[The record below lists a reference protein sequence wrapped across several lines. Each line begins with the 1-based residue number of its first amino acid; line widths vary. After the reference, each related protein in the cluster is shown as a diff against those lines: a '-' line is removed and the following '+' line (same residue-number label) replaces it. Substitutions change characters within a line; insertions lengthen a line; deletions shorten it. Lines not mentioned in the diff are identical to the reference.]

1 MAALRDVDG
10 VGDVRGLGLLIAAEL
25 DPGIDARVVAADA
38 LAAGLVV
45 NPVTSTALR
54 LAPQL
59 LVSDDEIAEA
69 VAILA
74 GVLEPYAGAPMAEG
88 DR

>member
-1 MAALRDVDG
+1 MTALRDVSG
-10 VGDVRGLGLLIAAEL
+10 IQDVRGFGLLIAAEL
-25 DPGIDARVVAADA
+25 EPGIDARVVAADA

-45 NPVTSTALR
+45 NPVTPTALR

-59 LVSDDEIAEA
+59 LVSDDEIDEA

-74 GVLEPYAGAPMAEG
+74 AVLGAGA
-88 DR
+88 